1 VNPGV
6 ALDYVLF
13 QNGTATLP
21 DTLGPSIL
29 ALFIP
34 EINNDGYGRVRAI
47 VRDES
52 DVLLEQEGAF
62 PLYLDSNNCVSD
74 GPTCTNN
81 TVNHSP
87 IDDGNWHLLSLTTLP
102 QTITAGSTNST
113 ESANIKGYQLY
124 VDGALVGE
132 MLPDQVYTNMLGGSH
147 TSSGGGAPMG
157 LSGDMYLCSRG
168 DESQGR
174 MMSGSLAH
182 LMIWDQ
188 PLTAGMMEQLYMDF
202 MDEPAIVGSISGG
215 VNCTTPCRNY
225 DGVGFCLDE
234 EKSFVRCSSMSV
246 AEEEEAR
253 ENAAGAG
260 ATNATAITSA
270 LQRQTLCS
278 PSPIPGIATIAACP
292 SSQQRCYPLNQAL
305 INTAFPP
312 SLVLRPTDIG
322 VCSIAAYTVQLPS
335 AATVPPPAAFFP
347 LWNEQLASFPLADL
361 SGITHGGAEVVQDI
375 VFGSAVQCNNNDG
388 QDMQQQQQQQQQM
401 GYVSLP
407 PVEYGTKIGQY
418 AVNMWFK
425 TSTSSTT
432 PRTDPVAIFSQISSS
447 FTKTAGGESIQI
459 FLPPPP
465 PSTSTRTDQDG
476 GIEADITL
484 VDGTTILLRSDTT
497 NSTLSISDGNWHM
510 VTLTTTTTPPPPAA
524 DDEDSGMWGYG
535 FSLYVDGTVVAEDM
549 SLQTVRAM
557 DSLDREIILCTMLP
571 EDVLLST
578 PISPTPIQQQQ
589 QQQEYFDGM
598 VAYVGLYDYEL
609 SDEQIAKLYSAV
621 NLNGGGAVP
630 FASTISAGTDTV
642 MPANSTHTS
651 IIAVT
656 GEMCQLPLTYNGI
669 SIEGCVA
676 IAGRHRCWATEPSS
690 STSTS
695 SPTTSPS
702 ASDLPPSW
710 VDCPEGAVLS
720 GVDSGPLGRDDSS
733 VPVFSIPIR
742 QRWAIN
748 GERCALPAVVDGVV
762 IDGCLLSEYNT
773 PLSND
778 GNSAT
783 SNGGV
788 WSCPLASGEWAP
800 CDLSRAQPTQEESS
814 GALMVAKR
822 TSSGNGSPCLLPA
835 VLDGRLFFDCATIRV
850 VVEDGQMDGGVRT
863 DIEDACP
870 LADGSWAICAP
881 LTTSPYQSG
890 AGGEEQFEAFNPTSY
905 FKQRTGPGYR
915 DQLCS
920 IDAISDGGS
929 DSGSTEGCQS
939 GLLCV
944 PLPDLDGSA
953 AFHLAGMGFCA
964 VAPQDP
970 VPEPLLTY
978 FEHMRSTNDEGGIPV
993 PLAFFPLTGGSL
1005 SSLTIPTYRGAA
1017 TGRVAW
1023 INDVQFGQVPY
1034 CRRNMQNAILLENVP
1049 YGRSGSFAVNFWMR
1063 RVDISNEA
1071 LDGRSYGY
1079 LFAHSALNGGAGE
1092 QESNRVSI
1100 YVPERQRASW
1110 GTVRAFVRD
1119 NDDGAGKNLTY
1130 VDSDGLVQS
1139 ETNRRF
1145 SGTITHGDINNGS
1158 WHMVTLSTLTNGT
1171 KGFDLYVDGSL
1182 EASLGE
1188 QSVSNWSNLPQ
1199 IPGGGDSFLAS
1210 GPLVLC
1216 SRSDLNVEDP
1226 RFFDGAIT
1234 HLSLF
1239 NQALNGDQV
1248 RQLFQEYNVDSSYTN
1263 DINGDN
1269 PASSGLQGT
1278 QDDDD
1283 NDGDGD
1289 GDGLSSGAIAGIVIG
1304 TLAGVGLV
1312 AGGGFLVATKMR
1324 QCKRSGGSFTRFD
1337 DYTNDNGTTAGAAM
1351 YSDNP
1356 FTSPTPVIV
1365 PPSWKTS
1372 SSEADKEVQISKFN
1386 PLYTSKLDSK
1396 NNDSNNRAASTG
1408 SSGSSGDK
1416 IKVGEDG
1423 EASPS
1428 PSSQPQLSHVSS
1440 TIHQPGHSGSGGM
1453 VGRRDTAASVTGM
1466 PPLSQSQ
1473 SLSDG
1478 PSSEEAEAASERLM
1492 THFSGMRMHPSSSS
1506 PPS

>member
-1 VNPGV
+1 M
-6 ALDYVLF
+6 
-13 QNGTATLP
+13 
-21 DTLGPSIL
+21 
-29 ALFIP
+29 
-34 EINNDGYGRVRAI
+34 
-47 VRDES
+47 RDES
-52 DVLLEQEGAF
+52 DLLLEQEGAF

-81 TVNHSP
+81 TANHPP

-102 QTITAGSTNST
+102 QPITAGTTYSTNT
-113 ESANIKGYQLY
+113 TNIKGYQLY

-132 MLPDQVYTNMLGGSH
+132 MLPDQVFTNMLGGTH

-157 LSGDMYLCSRG
+157 LTGDMYLCSRG

-182 LMIWDQ
+182 MMIWDE

-202 MDEPAIVGSISGG
+202 MDEPAIVGNTSGG

-225 DGVGFCLDE
+225 DGVGFCLNE

-246 AEEEEAR
+246 AEEFFEEEAR
-253 ENAAGAG
+253 ES
-260 ATNATAITSA
+260 ATNATVITSA

-278 PSPIPGIATIAACP
+278 PSPIPAIATISTCP
-292 SSQQRCYPLNQAL
+292 SSQQQCYPLNQAL
-305 INTAFPP
+305 INIAFPP

-361 SGITHGGAEVVQDI
+361 SGIAHGGAEVVQDI
-375 VFGSAVQCNNNDG
+375 VFGSAVQCNNDNGHDI
-388 QDMQQQQQQQQQM
+388 QQQQQQT

-432 PRTDPVAIFSQISSS
+432 PRTDPVAIFSHISST
-447 FTKTAGGESIQI
+447 FTTTAGGQSIHI
-459 FLPPPP
+459 SLPPPP
-465 PSTSTRTDQDG
+465 PSTTTTTDQDG

-524 DDEDSGMWGYG
+524 DDEESGMWEYG
-535 FSLYVDGTVVAEDM
+535 FSLYVDGTVVAEDV

-557 DSLDREIILCTMLP
+557 DSLDREVILCTMLP
-571 EDVLLST
+571 EDVLLSSS
-578 PISPTPIQQQQ
+578 ISPTPIQQ

-630 FASTISAGTDTV
+630 FASTSGTGTGTV

-656 GEMCQLPLTYNGI
+656 GEMCQLPLTYTRI
-669 SIEGCVA
+669 TIEGCVA
-676 IAGRHRCWATEPSS
+676 IAGRHRCWTTEPSS
-690 STSTS
+690 SSTTS

-702 ASDLPPSW
+702 ASDLPLSW
-710 VDCPEGAVLS
+710 VDCPEGAVLG
-720 GVDSGPLGRDDSS
+720 GVNSGPLGRDDSS

-742 QRWAIN
+742 ERWAIN
-748 GERCALPAVVDGVV
+748 GERCALPSVVDGVI

-773 PLSND
+773 PPSNSSSNND
-778 GNSAT
+778 T
-783 SNGGV
+783 TNGGV

-800 CDLSRAQPTQEESS
+800 CDLSKAQPTQEESS

-850 VVEDGQMDGGVRT
+850 VVEDGQMDSGVRT

-870 LADGSWAICAP
+870 LADGSWAVCAP

-890 AGGEEQFEAFNPTSY
+890 AGGEEQFEAFSPTGY
-905 FKQRTGPGYR
+905 FKKRTGPGYR

-929 DSGSTEGCQS
+929 GSIQGCQS

-953 AFHLAGMGFCA
+953 AFHLAAMGFCA
-964 VAPQDP
+964 VAPQNP
-970 VPEPLLTY
+970 VPQPLLTY

-1023 INDVQFGQVPY
+1023 IDDVQFGQVPY

-1049 YGRSGSFAVNFWMR
+1049 YGRNGSFAVNFWMR
-1063 RVDISNEA
+1063 RVDTSNEA

-1092 QESNRVSI
+1092 EESNRVSI

-1158 WHMVTLSTLTNGT
+1158 WHMITLSTLTNGT
-1171 KGFDLYVDGSL
+1171 KGFNLYLDGSL

-1216 SRSDLNVEDP
+1216 SRSDLNGEDP

-1248 RQLFQEYNVDSSYTN
+1248 GQLFKEYNVDSGYTN
-1263 DINGDN
+1263 GSNSDD

-1278 QDDDD
+1278 QDGDD
-1283 NDGDGD
+1283 NDGN
-1289 GDGLSSGAIAGIVIG
+1289 GLSSGAIAGIVVGTIAGIG
-1304 TLAGVGLV
+1304 LL
-1312 AGGGFLVATKMR
+1312 AGGGFFVATKMR
-1324 QCKRSGGSFTRFD
+1324 QRKRSGGSFTRFD
-1337 DYTNDNGTTAGAAM
+1337 DYTNDNDTNGTTAGAGM

-1356 FTSPTPVIV
+1356 FTSAAPVIV

-1372 SSEADKEVQISKFN
+1372 SSQADKEVQISNSN
-1386 PLYTSKLDSK
+1386 PLYTAKLYSK
-1396 NNDSNNRAASTG
+1396 NNNNDNRTASTG
-1408 SSGSSGDK
+1408 LSGSSGDK
-1416 IKVGEDG
+1416 IKAGEDG

-1440 TIHQPGHSGSGGM
+1440 TVHQPGHSGSGGM
-1453 VGRRDTAASVTGM
+1453 VERRDTATSVTGM
-1466 PPLSQSQ
+1466 PPHSHSR
-1473 SLSDG
+1473 SDE

-1492 THFSGMRMHPSSSS
+1492 THFSGMHSSSSS